1 MVNRNKIKTSKDIF
15 ENSRPNIED
24 LPSITDSYF
33 TKSKSIV
40 SKFGDTEVTYAIF
53 MRRPVLSALNPAL
66 KWLDAILKERNCKIN
81 VKRFFKEGEYVGA
94 GEPLAYISGS
104 FFNLV
109 DLETAL
115 LQKIGATCVAA
126 YNARSMAVSYT
137 HLTLPTTTIV

>member
-1 MVNRNKIKTSKDIF
+1 MNKIKTSKDIF
-15 ENSRPNIED
+15 DNSRPNIED
-24 LPSITDSYF
+24 LSSITDSYF

-66 KWLDAILKERNCKIN
+66 KWLDNILKERNCKIN
-81 VKRFFKEGEYVGA
+81 IKRFFDEGEYVGA
-94 GEPLAYISGS
+94 GEPLVYISGS

-115 LQKIGATCVAA
+115 LQKIGATVLLLIMQ
-126 YNARSMAVSYT
+126 N
-137 HLTLPTTTIV
+137 PW